1 MLRQAGQCWDHADL
15 RPMRELLGLYELAGD
30 SDPREFT
37 WRYLRRLTHSD
48 RLTLEGHT
56 SDVYLAAYS
65 PDGKFVE
72 IMELEGHPWFVGCQ
86 FHPEYRS
93 RPMTPHPLFRSFIA
107 AARTNKNSQ
116 KSAPAP
122 ATIPHEAELV

>member
-1 MLRQAGQCWDHADL
+1 
-15 RPMRELLGLYELAGD
+15 
-30 SDPREFT
+30 
-37 WRYLRRLTHSD
+37 
-48 RLTLEGHT
+48 
-56 SDVYLAAYS
+56 
-65 PDGKFVE
+65 
-72 IMELEGHPWFVGCQ
+72 MELEGHPWFVGCQ

-107 AARTNKNSQ
+107 ASRAYKNSQ